1 MGFWQATDL
10 AGHFRIKL
18 RVWAV
23 WVSFTFLPNT
33 QVLWNKMKHDQEGR
47 MTCSFSQDT
56 TKTTSELERS
66 LSYGSAK
73 PEQHVH
79 TAGLCLKSCFCLKE
93 IGRRLSHHDWIAQ
106 KHVLERW
113 RPLVMGYMG
122 NGIFKNKYVG
132 YGKLGFPR
140 LTNCLYLIR
149 AFVYQ
154 KWWLRAKVLCYF
166 ANPIP
171 SGHSPD

>member
-1 MGFWQATDL
+1 
-10 AGHFRIKL
+10 
-18 RVWAV
+18 
-23 WVSFTFLPNT
+23 
-33 QVLWNKMKHDQEGR
+33 MKHDQEGR

-73 PEQHVH
+73 PGQHVH
-79 TAGLCLKSCFCLKE
+79 TAGLCLKSRFCLKE

-132 YGKLGFPR
+132 GSWVSLG
-140 LTNCLYLIR
+140 
-149 AFVYQ
+149 
-154 KWWLRAKVLCYF
+154 
-166 ANPIP
+166 
-171 SGHSPD
+171 